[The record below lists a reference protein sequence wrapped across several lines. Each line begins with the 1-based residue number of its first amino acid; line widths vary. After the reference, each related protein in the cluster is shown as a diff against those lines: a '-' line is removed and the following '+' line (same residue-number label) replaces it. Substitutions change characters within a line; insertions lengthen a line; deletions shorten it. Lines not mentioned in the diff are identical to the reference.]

1 MKKISTLI
9 LLVSGLLLF
18 SCKGNTQNTSGS
30 QSATVEVI
38 QFHNEHRCYSCL
50 EIEKLTKATLAKNY
64 PTIPF
69 KLVNIDDK
77 KNEAIAKQ
85 FEAAGTALYLY
96 NAKAGKKKNLT
107 AFAFMKVGNE
117 AAFTEELKK
126 NIAEFL
132 KG

>member
-18 SCKGNTQNTSGS
+18 SCKGNTQNTPGTQSG
-30 QSATVEVI
+30 TVEVI

-77 KNEAIAKQ
+77 KNETIAKQ

-96 NAKAGKKKNLT
+96 NAKTGKKKNLT
-107 AFAFMKVGNE
+107 AFAFLKVGNE